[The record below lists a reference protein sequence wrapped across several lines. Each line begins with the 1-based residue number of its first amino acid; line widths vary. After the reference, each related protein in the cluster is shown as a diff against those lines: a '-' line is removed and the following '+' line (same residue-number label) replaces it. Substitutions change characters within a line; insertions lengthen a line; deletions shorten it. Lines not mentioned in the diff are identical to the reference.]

1 MISMHSSFSKS
12 IRIPVFL
19 LLATTA
25 GLAALVFNKQ
35 TATARLEP
43 AAAGETSGIAVSNRS
58 ADRLWLLNDSG
69 CASELLLITTGG
81 ADRGRLRIT
90 GVANRDWEDLTAFR
104 LNGKPYLLI
113 SDTGDNEGRYPTCK
127 LHAVP
132 EPSLPSG
139 EARLDTATAPEW
151 TIEFRY
157 SDGPRDCESVA
168 VDTAENR
175 ILLLSKRTDPPVIYQ
190 VPLRPA
196 KGSEVVAKP
205 IGTTSVKPPRGFPIH
220 PYGSQPTGL
229 AISPDGSM
237 AAVATYLSVFVFPRA
252 KGESW
257 PEAFAKPA
265 TILAPHALP
274 QAEAITFSAD
284 GRSIIVAS
292 EGARTPLVFYQI
304 QPGK

>member
-43 AAAGETSGIAVSNRS
+43 AAAAETSGIAVSNRS

-69 CASELLLITTGG
+69 CAAELLLITAGG

-132 EPSLPSG
+132 EPPLPSG
-139 EARLDTATAPEW
+139 EARLDAATAPEW

-265 TILAPHALP
+265 TVLAPHTLP
-274 QAEAITFSAD
+274 QAEAITFSTD